1 MQAILAPA
9 SRFCVRDIGCRQP
22 TMIRA
27 AQRSCEFLSTFAR
40 GSLTSR
46 FQPGRVGKR
55 LYCLPTRTS
64 GVIGGKTKIRL
75 PTLLHC
81 RSTTGESQRASA

>member
-40 GSLTSR
+40 GSIAFLIMSLSQQVGPRRGFHCKTGTHWVLLL
-46 FQPGRVGKR
+46 QPYLIRV
-55 LYCLPTRTS
+55 TFD
-64 GVIGGKTKIRL
+64 VW
-75 PTLLHC
+75 
-81 RSTTGESQRASA
+81 TGPCCDS

>member
-40 GSLTSR
+40 GSFMCDFYENL
-46 FQPGRVGKR
+46 FIA
-55 LYCLPTRTS
+55 PTIA
-64 GVIGGKTKIRL
+64 VFL
-75 PTLLHC
+75 DNL
-81 RSTTGESQRASA
+81 